1 MRQSDRK
8 TASGLGAL
16 SDAESRLFVS
26 FRLHDLCLPF
36 PSLPFPTG
44 AQILGACTWHSGG
57 HRAIVLEGHRG
68 GIASIPNEGSHVLE
82 SGQSDH
88 RCGARWRLPADCTLL
103 RPKVPKAPPS
113 VPSPS
118 TVDGSLPAPLPP
130 GMRRHWHWRGS
141 GVWLW
146 RWRWLWLWQRIPRP
160 CCSRPA
166 PPHHTTRETTSIQPP
181 GRQGSSSSPGILIL
195 LRALFR
201 LAAARAQV
209 QLAWR

>member
-1 MRQSDRK
+1 MPNRGCSF
-8 TASGLGAL
+8 L
-16 SDAESRLFVS
+16 SACTIFAFPS
-26 FRLHDLCLPF
+26 LPSPS

-44 AQILGACTWHSGG
+44 AQVLGACTWHSGG
-57 HRAIVLEGHRG
+57 ASCWRGIVV
-68 GIASIPNEGSHVLE
+68 ASTSIPNEGSHVLE

-103 RPKVPKAPPS
+103 RPKVPRPHPS

-141 GVWLW
+141 GVWLWRW